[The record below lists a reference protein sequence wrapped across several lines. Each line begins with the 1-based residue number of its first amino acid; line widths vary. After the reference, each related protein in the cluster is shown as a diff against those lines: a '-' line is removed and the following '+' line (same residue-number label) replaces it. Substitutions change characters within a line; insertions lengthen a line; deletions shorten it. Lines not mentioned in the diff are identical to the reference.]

1 MIKQL
6 TAPRQRGAT
15 LVVGLIMLLLFTLL
29 VASAFTLSSTN
40 LKAVGN
46 MQARDEVMAA
56 ANIAIARL
64 SESPFTDDPAAES
77 INVDMNN
84 DGAIDYVVSMAE
96 PVCSEAVE
104 VPATVEGLE
113 SGVRSGIV
121 TPDSQW
127 NTVWDIE
134 ATVDDPVTGASV
146 TVKTG
151 VRVLLSQIQK
161 NAVCL

>member
-1 MIKQL
+1 MSKQL
-6 TAPRQRGAT
+6 TAFRQRGAT
-15 LVVGLIMLLLFTLL
+15 LVVGLIMLLLFTLM

-40 LKAVGN
+40 LKSVGN
-46 MQARDEVMAA
+46 MQARDEALAA

-64 SESPFTDDPAAES
+64 AESPFTDDPSAES
-77 INVDMNN
+77 INVDINN
-84 DGAIDYVVSMAE
+84 DSATDYVVSMAE

-104 VPATVEGLE
+104 VPATVDGYE

-161 NAVCL
+161 NAVCS